1 MKIKMYL
8 FRSAASFIRRGKRD
22 LEARHR
28 SQPDEER
35 AKRPIY
41 KKRTAPVKTK
51 LRSVETKTEP
61 SVARGGSET
70 TSDAATVKVRKK
82 QGKGFFLNLIL
93 YLSIKSRKF
102 QTFYFFQGG
111 D

>member
-1 MKIKMYL
+1 M
-8 FRSAASFIRRGKRD
+8 
-22 LEARHR
+22 EARHR

-51 LRSVETKTEP
+51 SRSVETKTEP

-70 TSDAATVKVRKK
+70 TSDAGTVKVKKK
-82 QGKGFFLNLIL
+82 QGKGFFESYPIFIN
-93 YLSIKSRKF
+93 
-102 QTFYFFQGG
+102 
-111 D
+111 

>member
-1 MKIKMYL
+1 M
-8 FRSAASFIRRGKRD
+8 
-22 LEARHR
+22 EARHR

-41 KKRTAPVKTK
+41 KKRTASVKTK
-51 LRSVETKTEP
+51 SRSVETKTEP

-102 QTFYFFQGG
+102 QTFYFFQSS